1 MSCLKERGRV
11 KRGFTGL
18 LRVFRAVV
26 ACRTGP
32 RAWWRCG
39 LGPWS
44 ALFPD
49 SCRSWVSGPGGSRTG
64 RSPAGEAGAAGR
76 P

>member
-1 MSCLKERGRV
+1 MSSGVLQVFCRCSGR
-11 KRGFTGL
+11 
-18 LRVFRAVV
+18 LR
-26 ACRTGP
+26 ACWTGP
-32 RAWWRCG
+32 RAWYGG

-49 SCRSWVSGPGGSRTG
+49 SCRSRVSGRAGSRTG
-64 RSPAGEAGAAGR
+64 RSPAGEAGAARR